1 MWQTPRASAWPHPY
15 PGTPTL
21 AFSKSRSLP
30 MVVSRRQRHSRD
42 SSSWFLS
49 SLTTQSCMIASV
61 NIFNLNNSPIN
72 LIFPNERR
80 RAMSRASSS
89 SSFRRPRS
97 SACRSCQK
105 DTSHS
110 VKTFPPLPGFLNL
123 ALSTHILRQRTLQI
137 PLSPLPLLQLR
148 SDWVKSWN
156 WEGSFSH
163 RSSFIHLFLLLL
175 KNLIIIFVFFKLLLT
190 SI

>member
-1 MWQTPRASAWPHPY
+1 M
-15 PGTPTL
+15 TPTL

-61 NIFNLNNSPIN
+61 NIFSLNSSPIN

-97 SACRSCQK
+97 SACRSQDRGHIK
-105 DTSHS
+105 RTPATQLKPSLHYLAPSTKHSHS
-110 VKTFPPLPGFLNL
+110 KAENCPQTPP
-123 ALSTHILRQRTLQI
+123 
-137 PLSPLPLLQLR
+137 SPLPLVQLR
-148 SDWVKSWN
+148 SNRVQWRNQKW
-156 WEGSFSH
+156 SFSH